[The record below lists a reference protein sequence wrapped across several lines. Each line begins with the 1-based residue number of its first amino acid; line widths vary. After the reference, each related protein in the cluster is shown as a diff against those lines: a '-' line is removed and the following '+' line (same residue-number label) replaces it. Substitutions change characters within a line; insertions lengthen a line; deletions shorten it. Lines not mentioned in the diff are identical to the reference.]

1 MFGEGSEIC
10 ERNENYPMKKH
21 IHRIR
26 MQSMFEKHIK
36 QKSLNIWKKAYASG
50 IIGTKSV
57 VAAVGG
63 GGSAVVVV
71 VVPVRWKIR
80 WALISARF

>member
-1 MFGEGSEIC
+1 MWPRFRKFS

-36 QKSLNIWKKAYASG
+36 QKSLNI
-50 IIGTKSV
+50 
-57 VAAVGG
+57 
-63 GGSAVVVV
+63 
-71 VVPVRWKIR
+71 
-80 WALISARF
+80 